1 MTQFLRSKG
10 FRIMKLRLSSESP
23 LLGFHAIREFKAEL
37 GHPFVETMPLS
48 KRLSQDQLGTHGKHK
63 GTHTLQ
69 TIKKPLCAR
78 PMWLRSA
85 HDCASSGAENL
96 EGSVSYVP
104 TSDFGAANYQ
114 STGITS
120 RRTETTGVTSAVLV
134 FPPLSGNLTRQSLPL
149 ADRWPAETRVNVSLH
164 TKLSEA
170 ATKLVKMSMAK
181 VAAASVL
188 LAAQTR
194 PSNTHTRINPGTT
207 FYGLGLQ
214 FTNTVV
220 PKHEIVTKSKCNE
233 SMNQLKKTLSL
244 FPHRK
249 TMGGKLSRK
258 IDKVR
263 ALAGKKAS
271 YKVNG
276 LGQPL
281 ASKATPQIADFDDI
295 ADTINATTTFQK
307 RAEDELWW
315 SWYKERKSP
324 RIEIIWSVATIC
336 HDISFF
342 HERNDAS
349 TEFASIDFLAL
360 LSNSPVDRKTDE
372 ELYFESPYLRCI
384 SKDSSCDYRSD
395 PGFLQVKFADIDF
408 AAMADSALAECG
420 GSAAPTGQ
428 QYAERAELESA
439 KLRGAANGLHKAG
452 AKLAAPETEDWD
464 IPGAILAYLAYAAPD
479 TAPTTPTAGCKNFM
493 GHVATPEKKAKSKA
507 LTLLPPCSLGLE
519 LLAKSA
525 SSNIVSPDLVAMPGD
540 KLVATPS
547 RKLAA
552 LDSVQHLAIL
562 PRSFPESFKTVSTL
576 LMLTQFGKSG
586 GLASISKL
594 ADAEKVSII
603 ERETRAMACLA
614 EDEMLIISD
623 KAYSEV
629 FTQPKIRDNF
639 GDADDNAMIE
649 ALFPTNHSAEPQ
661 VARLDL
667 HELAEACREKLYK
680 ANDYWTRTKLM
691 LLELQ
696 EKEDLPARSKPK
708 LVSFADN
715 EAENAS
721 TDLESSEPSDT
732 DFSSPL
738 NSGSI
743 SGLESEIARVS
754 DTNHG
759 ADTESSALILKN
771 YRRVFTH
778 LVKNVVLPCNRV
790 FAGLI
795 KDILSIRNTESELY
809 CLTVGIGTMV
819 SVLIEHLKGKEQ
831 ILPSQWQ
838 TRLAS
843 CRSTLADLAQTREV
857 TRIDLDRLEAG
868 FCSRLKESL
877 ESITKICILRC
888 RLLKNYNLFCSK
900 KYAEQRS
907 GAQNVHDYT
916 HASKYKESTLWHY
929 EVDITELWE
938 LMHIVTRALRTDH
951 DSVGALITLTR
962 AGLTSAQTALD
973 LYVQVQPNAICKFV
987 AATPKNNPDNLPR
1000 DDAIAE
1006 PPPSDSP
1013 ERSFKKRRTKA
1024 KQAKTF
1030 GELKLNNVHH

>member
-10 FRIMKLRLSSESP
+10 FKVMKLRLSSESP
-23 LLGFHAIREFKAEL
+23 LLGFHAIREFEAES
-37 GHPFVETMPLS
+37 GHPFGETMPLS
-48 KRLSQDQLGTHGKHK
+48 KRLSQDQSGTYGKQN

-69 TIKKPLCAR
+69 SIKEPLCAR
-78 PMWLRSA
+78 PTWLRSS
-85 HDCASSGAENL
+85 HDCASPGAENL

-104 TSDFGAANYQ
+104 TSDFGTANYQ

-120 RRTETTGVTSAVLV
+120 RRTETTGVTSAVSV
-134 FPPLSGNLTRQSLPL
+134 FPPSSGNSTRQSLPL
-149 ADRWPAETRVNVSLH
+149 ADHWPAETRVNVSLH

-170 ATKLVKMSMAK
+170 ATKLVKMSMTK
-181 VAAASVL
+181 VAAASVS

-194 PSNTHTRINPGTT
+194 PINTHNRINPGAT
-207 FYGLGLQ
+207 FYGSGLQ
-214 FTNTVV
+214 FTNTVIQN
-220 PKHEIVTKSKCNE
+220 KGSTTKSKRKE
-233 SMNQLKKTLSL
+233 SKNQSNKTSSL
-244 FPHRK
+244 FSHRK
-249 TMGGKLSRK
+249 TMRGKLSRR

-271 YKVNG
+271 SKVNG

-295 ADTINATTTFQK
+295 ADTIHATTTSQK
-307 RAEDELWW
+307 RTEDELWW

-342 HERNDAS
+342 HEMNDAS
-349 TEFASIDFLAL
+349 TEFASIDFSAL
-360 LSNSPVDRKTDE
+360 LSNSPVDREADE
-372 ELYFESPYLRCI
+372 ELHFESPYLRCI
-384 SKDSSCDYRSD
+384 SRDSSCDYRSD
-395 PGFLQVKFADIDF
+395 PGYLQVEFVDIDF

-420 GSAAPTGQ
+420 GSGAPTAQ
-428 QYAERAELESA
+428 QYAERAESESA

-452 AKLAAPETEDWD
+452 AKPAAPETEDWD

-507 LTLLPPCSLGLE
+507 LTLSPPCSLGLE

-576 LMLTQFGKSG
+576 SMLTQFGKSG
-586 GLASISKL
+586 GSAYISNS
-594 ADAEKVSII
+594 ADAEQVSII
-603 ERETRAMACLA
+603 EKESRAMACLA
-614 EDEMLIISD
+614 EDEMSIISD

-661 VARLDL
+661 VASMDL

-680 ANDYWTRTKLM
+680 ANDYWTQAKLIH
-691 LLELQ
+691 LELQ

-721 TDLESSEPSDT
+721 TDSESSEPSDT
-732 DFSSPL
+732 AFSSPL

-743 SGLESEIARVS
+743 SGLEFEISRVS

-778 LVKNVVLPCNRV
+778 LVKNVVSPCNRV

-809 CLTVGIGTMV
+809 CLTVGIGTTV
-819 SVLIEHLKGKEQ
+819 SVITEHLEDNEN

-838 TRLAS
+838 TQLAS
-843 CRSTLADLAQTREV
+843 CRSILADLAHTREA

-877 ESITKICILRC
+877 ESITKICISRC

-900 KYAEQRS
+900 KYAEQRP

-916 HASKYKESTLWHY
+916 HASKYKESTSWHY

-951 DSVGALITLTR
+951 DSVGALITSTR
-962 AGLTSAQTALD
+962 AGLASAQTALD
-973 LYVQVQPNAICKFV
+973 SYVEVQPDAICKFV
-987 AATPKNNPDNLPR
+987 AAAPKNSPDTLVG
-1000 DDAIAE
+1000 DDATAE
-1006 PPPSDSP
+1006 PPPSDSH

-1030 GELKLNNVHH
+1030 GELKVNNVYH

>member
-1 MTQFLRSKG
+1 MTQFLSSKS
-10 FRIMKLRLSSESP
+10 FKIMKLRLSSESP
-23 LLGFHAIREFKAEL
+23 LLGFHAIREFKAER
-37 GHPFVETMPLS
+37 GHPFGETLPLS
-48 KRLSQDQLGTHGKHK
+48 KRLSQDQSGTYGKHK

-85 HDCASSGAENL
+85 HDCHSSGAETL

-104 TSDFGAANYQ
+104 TSDFGTANYQ

-120 RRTETTGVTSAVLV
+120 RRTETTGVTSAVSV
-134 FPPLSGNLTRQSLPL
+134 FPPSSGNSTQQSLPL
-149 ADRWPAETRVNVSLH
+149 TDRWPAETRVKVSLH
-164 TKLSEA
+164 TVLSEA

-181 VAAASVL
+181 VAAASVS

-194 PSNTHTRINPGTT
+194 PSNIHTRINPGAT
-207 FYGLGLQ
+207 FYGSGL
-214 FTNTVV
+214 
-220 PKHEIVTKSKCNE
+220 H
-233 SMNQLKKTLSL
+233 
-244 FPHRK
+244 
-249 TMGGKLSRK
+249 RK

-271 YKVNG
+271 SKVNG

-281 ASKATPQIADFDDI
+281 ASKATPQIADFDDT
-295 ADTINATTTFQK
+295 ADTINAINTSQK

-342 HERNDAS
+342 HEMNDAS
-349 TEFASIDFLAL
+349 TEFASINFSAL
-360 LSNSPVDRKTDE
+360 LSNSPVDREADE
-372 ELYFESPYLRCI
+372 ELHFESPYLRCI
-384 SKDSSCDYRSD
+384 SRDSSCDYRSD

-420 GSAAPTGQ
+420 GSGAPTDQ
-428 QYAERAELESA
+428 QYAERAESESA
-439 KLRGAANGLHKAG
+439 KLRGAANGLHKPG
-452 AKLAAPETEDWD
+452 AKPATPETGDWD

-479 TAPTTPTAGCKNFM
+479 TAPTTPTAGCKIFM

-507 LTLLPPCSLGLE
+507 LTLSPPCSLGLE

-547 RKLAA
+547 SKLAA

-562 PRSFPESFKTVSTL
+562 PRSFPESFKTEPTL
-576 LMLTQFGKSG
+576 SMLTQFGTSG
-586 GLASISKL
+586 GSASISNS
-594 ADAEKVSII
+594 ADAEQVGII
-603 ERETRAMACLA
+603 EKETRAMACLA
-614 EDEMLIISD
+614 EDEMSIISD
-623 KAYSEV
+623 KAYSKV

-661 VARLDL
+661 VPSMDL

-680 ANDYWTRTKLM
+680 ANDYWTQTKLM

-715 EAENAS
+715 EADNTS
-721 TDLESSEPSDT
+721 TDSESSEPSDT
-732 DFSSPL
+732 AFSSPL

-754 DTNHG
+754 DTNPG
-759 ADTESSALILKN
+759 ADTDSSALILKN

-778 LVKNVVLPCNRV
+778 LVKNVVSPCNRV

-795 KDILSIRNTESELY
+795 KDILLIRNTESELY
-809 CLTVGIGTMV
+809 CLTVGIGTTV
-819 SVLIEHLKGKEQ
+819 SVIIEHLEHNEN

-843 CRSTLADLAQTREV
+843 CRSTLADLAHTREA

-868 FCSRLKESL
+868 FCSRLKASL
-877 ESITKICILRC
+877 ESITKICISRC
-888 RLLKNYNLFCSK
+888 RLLKNYNFFCSK
-900 KYAEQRS
+900 KYAEQRP

-916 HASKYKESTLWHY
+916 HASKYKESTSWHY
-929 EVDITELWE
+929 DVDITELWE
-938 LMHIVTRALRTDH
+938 LMRIVTRALRTDH
-951 DSVGALITLTR
+951 DSVGALITSIR
-962 AGLTSAQTALD
+962 AGLASAQTALD
-973 LYVQVQPNAICKFV
+973 SYVKVHPNAICKFV
-987 AATPKNNPDNLPR
+987 AAAPKNSPDTLVGQNV
-1000 DDAIAE
+1000 
-1006 PPPSDSP
+1006 
-1013 ERSFKKRRTKA
+1013 
-1024 KQAKTF
+1024 
-1030 GELKLNNVHH
+1030 GELKFNSVYH

>member
-23 LLGFHAIREFKAEL
+23 LLGFHAIREFEAES
-37 GHPFVETMPLS
+37 GHPFGETLPLS
-48 KRLSQDQLGTHGKHK
+48 KRLSQDQSGTYGKQN

-69 TIKKPLCAR
+69 PIKEPLCAR
-78 PMWLRSA
+78 PTWLRSA
-85 HDCASSGAENL
+85 HDCASSGAETL

-104 TSDFGAANYQ
+104 TSDFGTANYQ

-120 RRTETTGVTSAVLV
+120 RRTETTGITSAVSV
-134 FPPLSGNLTRQSLPL
+134 FPPSSGNSTQQSLPL

-181 VAAASVL
+181 VAAASVS

-194 PSNTHTRINPGTT
+194 PSNNHNHINPGAT
-207 FYGLGLQ
+207 FYGSGLQ
-214 FTNTVV
+214 FTNTV
-220 PKHEIVTKSKCNE
+220 IQNNGSTTKSKRNE
-233 SMNQLKKTLSL
+233 SKNQSKRTLSL

-249 TMGGKLSRK
+249 IVKGKLSRK

-271 YKVNG
+271 SKVNG
-276 LGQPL
+276 LEQPL
-281 ASKATPQIADFDDI
+281 ASRATPQIADFDDT
-295 ADTINATTTFQK
+295 ADTINATNTSQK

-342 HERNDAS
+342 HEMNDAS
-349 TEFASIDFLAL
+349 TEFASIDFSAL
-360 LSNSPVDRKTDE
+360 LSNSPVDREADE
-372 ELYFESPYLRCI
+372 ELHFESPYLRCI
-384 SKDSSCDYRSD
+384 SRDSSCDYRSD
-395 PGFLQVKFADIDF
+395 PGFLQVEFVDIDF

-420 GSAAPTGQ
+420 GSGAPTGQ
-428 QYAERAELESA
+428 QYAERAESESA

-452 AKLAAPETEDWD
+452 AKPAAPETEDWD

-493 GHVATPEKKAKSKA
+493 RHVATPEKKAKSKA
-507 LTLLPPCSLGLE
+507 LTLSPPCSLGLE
-519 LLAKSA
+519 SFAKSA
-525 SSNIVSPDLVAMPGD
+525 LSNIVSPDLVATPGN

-552 LDSVQHLAIL
+552 LDSAHLLKIL
-562 PRSFPESFKTVSTL
+562 PKHSFKSFKTVSTL
-576 LMLTQFGKSG
+576 STLTQFGTSG
-586 GLASISKL
+586 GLAYISNS
-594 ADAEKVSII
+594 ADAEQVSII
-603 ERETRAMACLA
+603 EKESRAMACLA
-614 EDEMLIISD
+614 EDEMSIISEAASS
-623 KAYSEV
+623 KVS
-629 FTQPKIRDNF
+629 TKPKTRDNF

-661 VARLDL
+661 VPSMDL

-721 TDLESSEPSDT
+721 TDSESSEPSDT
-732 DFSSPL
+732 GFSSPL

-754 DTNHG
+754 DTNPG
-759 ADTESSALILKN
+759 ADTDRSALILKN

-778 LVKNVVLPCNRV
+778 LVKNVVSPCNRV

-795 KDILSIRNTESELY
+795 KDILLIRNTESELY
-809 CLTVGIGTMV
+809 CLTVGLGTTI
-819 SVLIEHLKGKEQ
+819 SVLIEHLEDNEN
-831 ILPSQWQ
+831 ILPSHWQ

-843 CRSTLADLAQTREV
+843 CRSTLANLAHTREA
-857 TRIDLDRLEAG
+857 TRINLDRLEAG

-877 ESITKICILRC
+877 ESITKICISRC

-900 KYAEQRS
+900 KYAEQRP
-907 GAQNVHDYT
+907 GAQNLHDYT
-916 HASKYKESTLWHY
+916 HASKYKESTSWHY

-938 LMHIVTRALRTDH
+938 LMRIVTRALRTDH
-951 DSVGALITLTR
+951 DSVGALITSTR

-987 AATPKNNPDNLPR
+987 AAAPKNSPDNLPR

-1006 PPPSDSP
+1006 PPPSDSH
-1013 ERSFKKRRTKA
+1013 ERIFKKRRTKA

-1030 GELKLNNVHH
+1030 GELKLNNVYH

>member
-1 MTQFLRSKG
+1 
-10 FRIMKLRLSSESP
+10 MKLRLSSESP
-23 LLGFHAIREFKAEL
+23 LLGFHAIREFEAES
-37 GHPFVETMPLS
+37 GHSFGKTMPLR
-48 KRLSQDQLGTHGKHK
+48 KRLSQDQSGTHGKQN
-63 GTHTLQ
+63 GIHTLQ
-69 TIKKPLCAR
+69 SIKEPLCAR
-78 PMWLRSA
+78 PTWLRSA
-85 HDCASSGAENL
+85 HDCASSGAETL
-96 EGSVSYVP
+96 ERSVSCVP
-104 TSDFGAANYQ
+104 TSDFGIANYQ

-120 RRTETTGVTSAVLV
+120 RRTETTGVTSAVSV
-134 FPPLSGNLTRQSLPL
+134 FLPSSGNSSQQSLPL
-149 ADRWPAETRVNVSLH
+149 ADRWPAETRVNVSSH

-181 VAAASVL
+181 VAAASVS

-194 PSNTHTRINPGTT
+194 PSNTHTRINPGAT
-207 FYGLGLQ
+207 FYGSGLQ
-214 FTNTVV
+214 FTNTV
-220 PKHEIVTKSKCNE
+220 IQNNGTTTKSKRNE
-233 SMNQLKKTLSL
+233 IKHQSKKTLSL

-249 TMGGKLSRK
+249 IVKGKISRK

-271 YKVNG
+271 SKVNG

-281 ASKATPQIADFDDI
+281 ASRATPQIADFDDT
-295 ADTINATTTFQK
+295 ADTINATNTSQK

-342 HERNDAS
+342 HEMNDAS
-349 TEFASIDFLAL
+349 TEFASLNFSAL
-360 LSNSPVDRKTDE
+360 LSNSPVDRKADE
-372 ELYFESPYLRCI
+372 ELHFESPYLRCI
-384 SKDSSCDYRSD
+384 SRDSSCDYRSD

-420 GSAAPTGQ
+420 GSGAPTGQ
-428 QYAERAELESA
+428 QYAERAEVESA
-439 KLRGAANGLHKAG
+439 KLRGAANGLHRAG
-452 AKLAAPETEDWD
+452 AKPAAPETEDWD

-479 TAPTTPTAGCKNFM
+479 TAPTTPTFGCKNLM

-507 LTLLPPCSLGLE
+507 LTLSPPRSLGIE
-519 LLAKSA
+519 PQAKFA
-525 SSNIVSPDLVAMPGD
+525 FSNIVSLG
-540 KLVATPS
+540 LVATPGG
-547 RKLAA
+547 KLAA
-552 LDSVQHLAIL
+552 SDSAQHLAIL
-562 PRSFPESFKTVSTL
+562 PRSFTESFETVPILSTP
-576 LMLTQFGKSG
+576 TQFGKRG
-586 GLASISKL
+586 GSASISKS

-603 ERETRAMACLA
+603 ENETRAMACLA
-614 EDEMLIISD
+614 EDEMSIISEE
-623 KAYSEV
+623 ASSEV
-629 FTQPKIRDNF
+629 FTKPKIQDNF

-649 ALFPTNHSAEPQ
+649 ALFPTRISAEPQ
-661 VARLDL
+661 VSSMDL

-721 TDLESSEPSDT
+721 TDSESSEPSDT
-732 DFSSPL
+732 GFSSPL

-754 DTNHG
+754 DTNPG
-759 ADTESSALILKN
+759 ADTDRSALILKN

-778 LVKNVVLPCNRV
+778 LVKNVVSPCNRV

-795 KDILSIRNTESELY
+795 KDILLIRNTESELY
-809 CLTVGIGTMV
+809 CLTVGIGTTV
-819 SVLIEHLKGKEQ
+819 SVIIEHLEDNEN

-843 CRSTLADLAQTREV
+843 CRSTLADLSHTREA
-857 TRIDLDRLEAG
+857 TQIDLDRLEAG

-877 ESITKICILRC
+877 ESITKICISRC

-900 KYAEQRS
+900 KYAELTS
-907 GAQNVHDYT
+907 GARNVHDYT
-916 HASKYKESTLWHY
+916 HASKYKESTSWHY

-938 LMHIVTRALRTDH
+938 LMRIVTRALRTDH
-951 DSVGALITLTR
+951 DSVGALITSTR
-962 AGLTSAQTALD
+962 AGLASVQTALD
-973 LYVQVQPNAICKFV
+973 SYVKVQPNAICKFV
-987 AATPKNNPDNLPR
+987 AAAPKNSPDTLVG
-1000 DDAIAE
+1000 DDATAE
-1006 PPPSDSP
+1006 PPPSDSH

-1030 GELKLNNVHH
+1030 GELKVNNVYH

>member
-23 LLGFHAIREFKAEL
+23 LLGFHAIRDFKAESSL
-37 GHPFVETMPLS
+37 PFGETMPLS
-48 KRLSQDQLGTHGKHK
+48 KRLSQDQSGTYGKPN

-69 TIKKPLCAR
+69 TIKESLCAR
-78 PMWLRSA
+78 PTWLRSA
-85 HDCASSGAENL
+85 HDCASSGAETL
-96 EGSVSYVP
+96 EGSVSCVP
-104 TSDFGAANYQ
+104 TSDFGTANYQ

-120 RRTETTGVTSAVLV
+120 RRTETTGVTSAVSV
-134 FPPLSGNLTRQSLPL
+134 FPPSSGNSTQQSLPL

-164 TKLSEA
+164 MKLSEA

-181 VAAASVL
+181 VAAASL
-188 LAAQTR
+188 SLAAQTR
-194 PSNTHTRINPGTT
+194 PSNTHNRINPGAT
-207 FYGLGLQ
+207 FYGSGLQ

-220 PKHEIVTKSKCNE
+220 QNNGSTTKSKHNE
-233 SMNQLKKTLSL
+233 IKHQSKKTSSL

-249 TMGGKLSRK
+249 TVGGKLSRK

-271 YKVNG
+271 SKVNG
-276 LGQPL
+276 LGQPS
-281 ASKATPQIADFDDI
+281 AYKATPQIADFDDL
-295 ADTINATTTFQK
+295 ADTINATTTSQK
-307 RAEDELWW
+307 RAEDEFWW

-342 HERNDAS
+342 HEMSETS
-349 TEFASIDFLAL
+349 TEFASLDFSAL
-360 LSNSPVDRKTDE
+360 LSNSPVDREADE
-372 ELYFESPYLRCI
+372 NFESPYLRCI
-384 SKDSSCDYRSD
+384 SRDSSCDYRSD
-395 PGFLQVKFADIDF
+395 PGYLQVEFADIDF

-420 GSAAPTGQ
+420 GSGAPTGQ
-428 QYAERAELESA
+428 QYAERAESKSA

-452 AKLAAPETEDWD
+452 AKPAAPETEDWD

-479 TAPTTPTAGCKNFM
+479 TAPTTPIFGCKKSM

-507 LTLLPPCSLGLE
+507 LALSPPCSLGLE
-519 LLAKSA
+519 SLAKSA
-525 SSNIVSPDLVAMPGD
+525 SSNILSPDLVAMPGN

-547 RKLAA
+547 SKLAA
-552 LDSVQHLAIL
+552 SDSAQHLEIL
-562 PRSFPESFKTVSTL
+562 PKRSLESFKTEFTLSTP
-576 LMLTQFGKSG
+576 TRFGTSG
-586 GLASISKL
+586 GSASISKSV
-594 ADAEKVSII
+594 DAEQVSII
-603 ERETRAMACLA
+603 EKETRAMACLA
-614 EDEMLIISD
+614 EDEMSIVSEV
-623 KAYSEV
+623 AFSEV
-629 FTQPKIRDNF
+629 FTQPKVRDNF

-661 VARLDL
+661 VPSMDL
-667 HELAEACREKLYK
+667 HELAEACREKLYN
-680 ANDYWTRTKLM
+680 ANDYWTQTKLM

-696 EKEDLPARSKPK
+696 EKEDLPARSKQK

-715 EAENAS
+715 EADNTS
-721 TDLESSEPSDT
+721 TDSESSEPSDT
-732 DFSSPL
+732 AFSSPL
-738 NSGSI
+738 NSGSV

-754 DTNHG
+754 DTHPG
-759 ADTESSALILKN
+759 ANTESSALILKN

-795 KDILSIRNTESELY
+795 KDILLIRNTESELY
-809 CLTVGIGTMV
+809 CLTVGMGTTV
-819 SVLIEHLKGKEQ
+819 SVIIEDLEDNEQ
-831 ILPSQWQ
+831 IFPSQWQ

-843 CRSTLADLAQTREV
+843 CRSTLAGLAHTREA

-877 ESITKICILRC
+877 ESITKICISRC

-900 KYAEQRS
+900 KYAELTS
-907 GAQNVHDYT
+907 GARNVHDYT
-916 HASKYKESTLWHY
+916 HASKYKESTSWHY

-938 LMHIVTRALRTDH
+938 SMHIVTRALRTDH
-951 DSVGALITLTR
+951 DSVGALISSTR

-973 LYVQVQPNAICKFV
+973 
-987 AATPKNNPDNLPR
+987 
-1000 DDAIAE
+1000 
-1006 PPPSDSP
+1006 
-1013 ERSFKKRRTKA
+1013 
-1024 KQAKTF
+1024 
-1030 GELKLNNVHH
+1030 

>member
-10 FRIMKLRLSSESP
+10 FEIMKLRLSSESP
-23 LLGFHAIREFKAEL
+23 LLGFHAIREFEAES
-37 GHPFVETMPLS
+37 GHSFGETMPLS
-48 KRLSQDQLGTHGKHK
+48 KRLSQDQSGMYGKPY

-69 TIKKPLCAR
+69 SIKESLCAR
-78 PMWLRSA
+78 PTWLRSA
-85 HDCASSGAENL
+85 HDCASSGAETL
-96 EGSVSYVP
+96 EGNVSCVP
-104 TSDFGAANYQ
+104 TSDFGTANYQ

-120 RRTETTGVTSAVLV
+120 RRTETTGVTSAVSV
-134 FPPLSGNLTRQSLPL
+134 FSPSSGNSSQQSLPL
-149 ADRWPAETRVNVSLH
+149 AGRWPVETRVKVSLH

-181 VAAASVL
+181 VAAASVS

-194 PSNTHTRINPGTT
+194 PSNIHNRINPGAT
-207 FYGLGLQ
+207 FYGSGSQ
-214 FTNTVV
+214 ITNTV
-220 PKHEIVTKSKCNE
+220 IQNNGSITKSNDEIKHQ
-233 SMNQLKKTLSL
+233 SKKTSSL

-249 TMGGKLSRK
+249 IVGGNISRK
-258 IDKVR
+258 IDKVK

-271 YKVNG
+271 SKVNG

-281 ASKATPQIADFDDI
+281 ASRATPQIADFDDT
-295 ADTINATTTFQK
+295 ADTINATNTSQK

-342 HERNDAS
+342 HEMNDAS
-349 TEFASIDFLAL
+349 TEFASIDFSAL

-384 SKDSSCDYRSD
+384 SRDSSFDYRSD
-395 PGFLQVKFADIDF
+395 PGYLQVEFVDIDF

-420 GSAAPTGQ
+420 GSGAPTGQ
-428 QYAERAELESA
+428 QYAERAEQESA

-452 AKLAAPETEDWD
+452 AKPAAPEPEDWD

-479 TAPTTPTAGCKNFM
+479 TAPTTPTAGCKKSM

-507 LTLLPPCSLGLE
+507 LTLSPPCSLGLE

-525 SSNIVSPDLVAMPGD
+525 SSNILSPDLVAMPGN

-547 RKLAA
+547 SKLAA
-552 LDSVQHLAIL
+552 SDSAQHLEIL
-562 PRSFPESFKTVSTL
+562 PKRSLESFKTVFTL
-576 LMLTQFGKSG
+576 SKLTQYGTSG
-586 GLASISKL
+586 GSASISNS
-594 ADAEKVSII
+594 ADDEQVSII
-603 ERETRAMACLA
+603 EKETRAMACLA
-614 EDEMLIISD
+614 EDEMSIISE
-623 KAYSEV
+623 KASSEV
-629 FTQPKIRDNF
+629 FTQPNLRDNF

-661 VARLDL
+661 VPSMDL

-680 ANDYWTRTKLM
+680 ANDYWTQTKLM

-696 EKEDLPARSKPK
+696 EKQDLPARSKPK

-715 EAENAS
+715 EADNTS
-721 TDLESSEPSDT
+721 TDSDSSELSDT
-732 DFSSPL
+732 AFSSPL

-743 SGLESEIARVS
+743 SGLEFEIARVC
-754 DTNHG
+754 DTNPG
-759 ADTESSALILKN
+759 ANTESSALILKN

-795 KDILSIRNTESELY
+795 KDILLIRNTESELY
-809 CLTVGIGTMV
+809 CLTVGLGTTI
-819 SVLIEHLKGKEQ
+819 SVLIEHLEDNEQ
-831 ILPSQWQ
+831 NLPSQWQ

-843 CRSTLADLAQTREV
+843 CRSTLANLAHTREA

-877 ESITKICILRC
+877 ESITKICIMRC

-900 KYAEQRS
+900 KYVEFTS
-907 GAQNVHDYT
+907 GARNVHNYT
-916 HASKYKESTLWHY
+916 HASKYKESTSWHY

-938 LMHIVTRALRTDH
+938 LMRIVTRALRTDH
-951 DSVGALITLTR
+951 DSVGALITSTR
-962 AGLTSAQTALD
+962 AGLASAQTALD
-973 LYVQVQPNAICKFV
+973 SYVKVQPNAICNFV
-987 AATPKNNPDNLPR
+987 AAAPKNSPDTLVG
-1000 DDAIAE
+1000 DDATAE

-1013 ERSFKKRRTKA
+1013 ERSLKKRRTKA

-1030 GELKLNNVHH
+1030 GELKFNDVYH